1 MIKAIIFDY
10 GGVMTASGGGDEISQ
25 RLAKFLDL
33 TIAQAHRMMQEPRSD
48 FMKGKIDEA
57 EFWKLIEKIHGQPV
71 PSEKKKIFNTW
82 EHMHP
87 RPQMLDFVHKLKSHG
102 YRIGLLSNVLPVT
115 EAIIRE
121 QGAYRLFNP
130 CLLSCKYGYAK
141 PETQMYQEL
150 LKQLP
155 DTKPEEVIFIDDQEK
170 CLVPARAMGIN
181 TVLAKNAGQIIN
193 DVSKLL
199 AD

>member
-1 MIKAIIFDY
+1 
-10 GGVMTASGGGDEISQ
+10 
-25 RLAKFLDL
+25 
-33 TIAQAHRMMQEPRSD
+33 
-48 FMKGKIDEA
+48 
-57 EFWKLIEKIHGQPV
+57 
-71 PSEKKKIFNTW
+71 
-82 EHMHP
+82 
-87 RPQMLDFVHKLKSHG
+87 
-102 YRIGLLSNVLPVT
+102 
-115 EAIIRE
+115 
-121 QGAYRLFNP
+121 
-130 CLLSCKYGYAK
+130 
-141 PETQMYQEL
+141 MYQEL